1 MSLILTQIF
10 KNIRGGR
17 KNPFSL
23 LQRFEAIMALTDL
36 SLQSAE
42 AASRVAQV
50 DWLLTKVEFL
60 MRENHQKGGY

>member
-1 MSLILTQIF
+1 
-10 KNIRGGR
+10 
-17 KNPFSL
+17 
-23 LQRFEAIMALTDL
+23 MALTDL
-36 SLQSAE
+36 SSQSAE

>member
-23 LQRFEAIMALTDL
+23 LQRFEAIM
-36 SLQSAE
+36 SAE

-50 DWLLTKVEFL
+50 DWVLTKIEFL